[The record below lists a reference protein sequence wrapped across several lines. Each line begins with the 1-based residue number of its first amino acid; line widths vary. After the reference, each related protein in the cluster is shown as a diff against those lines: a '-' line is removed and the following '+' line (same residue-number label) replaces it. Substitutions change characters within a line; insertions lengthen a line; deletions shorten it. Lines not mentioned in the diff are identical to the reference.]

1 MSDLSFIYHSL
12 KSRLLNSFL
21 SILLTAFGISIAIL
35 INQFS
40 NHVNNR
46 LSGDAKD
53 IDIVVGAKGSPLQL
67 ILSSVYHIDLPTG
80 NIPYDSVKELIK
92 NPKIKTS
99 IPLALGDN
107 WRGYRIVGTTTEY
120 MNHYNAKIGEGRV
133 WDKEFEIVAGSLV
146 DININEEFIGSHGIL
161 EGGSEHGKTKYKVTG
176 IMKPTGTVLDRLILT
191 SLNSVLKIHG
201 LEDIEHQNKKYHN
214 NEKNHEHQLEGVGHK
229 KEDYHDN
236 DKNHGHEHEDVNHN
250 ELNHD
255 NESKD
260 TNYHSKESHDD
271 HDHDHNELGKPEI
284 TALLITTKSP
294 IANVNLPRQIN
305 RDSFMQAAN
314 PSLEITRL
322 TSMLGFGSKSLGFL
336 STILISIA
344 ILSIFSGL
352 ASNLENRM
360 GDLATLR
367 AIGYSKKR
375 IFKIISLEG
384 IIIIISG
391 IALGIIIGIVGF
403 NILTQAITPLK
414 ISQASISFTFDFILI
429 IFLVFLAGL
438 ISAILPA
445 YRGSKISVAKQLS
458 RNI

>member
-1 MSDLSFIYHSL
+1 MSDLNFIYYSL

-21 SILLTAFGISIAIL
+21 SMLLTAFGISIAIL

-46 LSGDAKD
+46 LSGDARD

-67 ILSSVYHIDLPTG
+67 VLSSVYHIDLPTG

-107 WRGYRIVGTTTEY
+107 WKGYRIVGTTPEY
-120 MNHYNAKIGEGRV
+120 MNHYNAKISEGRL
-133 WDKEFEIVAGSLV
+133 WDKEFEIVAGSSV

-191 SLNSVLKIHG
+191 SLNSVLQIHG
-201 LEDIEHQNKKYHN
+201 LEYINYKGKEHHN
-214 NEKNHEHQLEGVGHK
+214 N
-229 KEDYHDN
+229 
-236 DKNHGHEHEDVNHN
+236 DK
-250 ELNHD
+250 
-255 NESKD
+255 
-260 TNYHSKESHDD
+260 D
-271 HDHDHNELGKPEI
+271 HDHDQEHEDADHHNHKLDGIDHHSKEDNDEHDHDELGKPEI

-294 IANVNLPRQIN
+294 VANVNLPRQIN

-322 TSMLGFGSKSLGFL
+322 TSMLGLGSKSLGL
-336 STILISIA
+336 ISTILISIA

-384 IIIIISG
+384 ITIVVSG
-391 IALGIIIGIVGF
+391 IAVGIIIGIVGF
-403 NILTQAITPLK
+403 NTLTQAITPLK
-414 ISQASISFTFDFILI
+414 ISQASFSFTLDFILI

-438 ISAILPA
+438 ISAIFPA

>member
-35 INQFS
+35 INQFG

-133 WDKEFEIVAGSLV
+133 WDKEFEIVAGSSV

-191 SLNSVLKIHG
+191 SLNSVLQIHG
-201 LEDIEHQNKKYHN
+201 LEYINYKGKEHHN
-214 NEKNHEHQLEGVGHK
+214 N
-229 KEDYHDN
+229 
-236 DKNHGHEHEDVNHN
+236 DK
-250 ELNHD
+250 
-255 NESKD
+255 
-260 TNYHSKESHDD
+260 D
-271 HDHDHNELGKPEI
+271 HDHDQEHEDADHHNHKLDGIDHHSKEDNDEHDHDELGKPEI

-294 IANVNLPRQIN
+294 VANVNLPRQIN

-322 TSMLGFGSKSLGFL
+322 TSMLGLGSKSLGL
-336 STILISIA
+336 ISTILMLTSPLTILVTDFFNFSISEPFLPI
-344 ILSIFSGL
+344 
-352 ASNLENRM
+352 
-360 GDLATLR
+360 
-367 AIGYSKKR
+367 
-375 IFKIISLEG
+375 
-384 IIIIISG
+384 
-391 IALGIIIGIVGF
+391 
-403 NILTQAITPLK
+403 ITP
-414 ISQASISFTFDFILI
+414 
-429 IFLVFLAGL
+429 GL
-438 ISAILPA
+438 D
-445 YRGSKISVAKQLS
+445 V
-458 RNI
+458 

>member
-1 MSDLSFIYHSL
+1 MSDLNFIYYSL

-21 SILLTAFGISIAIL
+21 SMLLTAFGISIAIL

-46 LSGDAKD
+46 LSGDARD

-67 ILSSVYHIDLPTG
+67 VLSSVYHIDLPTG

-107 WRGYRIVGTTTEY
+107 WKGYRIVGTTPEY
-120 MNHYNAKIGEGRV
+120 MNHYNAKISEGRL
-133 WDKEFEIVAGSLV
+133 WDKEFEIVAGSSV

-191 SLNSVLKIHG
+191 SLNSVLQIHG
-201 LEDIEHQNKKYHN
+201 LEYINYQGKEHHN
-214 NEKNHEHQLEGVGHK
+214 N
-229 KEDYHDN
+229 
-236 DKNHGHEHEDVNHN
+236 DK
-250 ELNHD
+250 
-255 NESKD
+255 
-260 TNYHSKESHDD
+260 D
-271 HDHDHNELGKPEI
+271 HDHDQEHEDADHHNHKLDGIDHHSKEDNDEHDHDELGKPEI

-294 IANVNLPRQIN
+294 VANVNLPRQIN

-322 TSMLGFGSKSLGFL
+322 TSMLGLGSKSLGL
-336 STILISIA
+336 ISTILISIA

-384 IIIIISG
+384 ITIVVSG
-391 IALGIIIGIVGF
+391 IVVGIIIGIVGF
-403 NILTQAITPLK
+403 NTLTQAITPLK
-414 ISQASISFTFDFILI
+414 ISQASFSFTLDFILI

-438 ISAILPA
+438 ISAIFPA

>member
-1 MSDLSFIYHSL
+1 MSDLNFIYYSL

-21 SILLTAFGISIAIL
+21 SILLTAFGVSIAIL

-46 LSGDAKD
+46 LSGDARD

-80 NIPYDSVKELIK
+80 NIPFDSVKELIK

-107 WRGYRIVGTTTEY
+107 WKGYRIVGTTTEY
-120 MNHYNAKIGEGRV
+120 MNHYNAKISEGRV
-133 WDKEFEIVAGSLV
+133 WDKEFEIVAGSSV
-146 DININEEFIGSHGIL
+146 DININDEFIGSHGIL
-161 EGGSEHGKTKYKVTG
+161 EGGSEHGKTKYRVTG

-191 SLNSVLKIHG
+191 SLNSVLQIHG
-201 LEDIEHQNKKYHN
+201 LEDINHQSNEYHDDDKNHNYEHDDANHQNKGHDDDKDHDHEN
-214 NEKNHEHQLEGVGHK
+214 DDANHQNIDH
-229 KEDYHDN
+229 
-236 DKNHGHEHEDVNHN
+236 
-250 ELNHD
+250 
-255 NESKD
+255 
-260 TNYHSKESHDD
+260 HDD
-271 HDHDHNELGKPEI
+271 HNHNELGKPEI

-294 IANVNLPRQIN
+294 VANVNLPRQIN

-314 PSLEITRL
+314 PSLEIARL
-322 TSMLGFGSKSLGFL
+322 TSMLGLGSKSLGLL

-384 IIIIISG
+384 MIIVISG
-391 IALGIIIGIVGF
+391 IAVGIIIGIVGF
-403 NILTQAITPLK
+403 NILTQIITPLK
-414 ISQASISFTFDFILI
+414 ISQASFSFTIDFVLI
-429 IFLVFLAGL
+429 IFMVFLAGL
-438 ISAILPA
+438 ISAIFPA
-445 YRGSKISVAKQLS
+445 YRGSKISVANQLS